1 MDQMV
6 EFNAFELF
14 FAEKTLRGQL
24 YGSADVRTDFHRL
37 IRLWRAGRLDLE
49 GMITERRQARAT
61 INQALDDMKAG
72 KVIRTVLE
80 V

>member
-1 MDQMV
+1 MV

-14 FAEKTLRGQL
+14 YAEKTLRGTI

-49 GMITERRQARAT
+49 GMISERRPLADV
-61 INQALDDMKAG
+61 NLALDDMKAG